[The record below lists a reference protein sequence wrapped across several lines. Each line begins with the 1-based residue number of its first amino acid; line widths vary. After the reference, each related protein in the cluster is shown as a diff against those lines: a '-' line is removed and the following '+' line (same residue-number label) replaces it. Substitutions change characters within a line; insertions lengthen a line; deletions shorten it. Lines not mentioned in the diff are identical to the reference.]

1 MTHSAVRSQGKKISA
16 CFLLS
21 VQVLYTKRQLALL
34 LSCSFMRLKKK
45 KKGKIVRE
53 DGKEGGR
60 GRERGR
66 EKEGKGTNGREGEG
80 EEGREEGREGGERE
94 EKRKE
99 KQLHPLGVRDRFL

>member
-1 MTHSAVRSQGKKISA
+1 MFSLICTSPIHKEAVGS
-16 CFLLS
+16 
-21 VQVLYTKRQLALL
+21 LAVM
-34 LSCSFMRLKKK
+34 FFHEVKKK

-53 DGKEGGR
+53 DGKEG

-99 KQLHPLGVRDRFL
+99 KQLHPLGVRDRLL